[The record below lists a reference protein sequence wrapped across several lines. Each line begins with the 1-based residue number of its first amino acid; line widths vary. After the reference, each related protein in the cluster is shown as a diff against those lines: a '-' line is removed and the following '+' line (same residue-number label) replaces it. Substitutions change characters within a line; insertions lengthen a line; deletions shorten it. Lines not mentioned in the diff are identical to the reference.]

1 MTNAAAIDAL
11 WNHLR
16 LGRPLEPSDL
26 ILVPGHADL
35 RCADFAA
42 QLHAAGLAPRLVFSG
57 ASGRSTSGLFR
68 ESEAAAFAR
77 VARAGGVP
85 DDAILLEERA
95 TNTGE
100 NVRFT
105 RDLLARA
112 GITTRR
118 VIAVQKPYA
127 ERRALATLALHW
139 PGVTFTL
146 ASPPGDFAAYC
157 DARFTPRDTVE
168 MLVGE
173 IHRLLVYP
181 DRGWQCADPVPRPVI
196 EAFLHLVAAGHRRE
210 LVPGAALPVL

>member
-1 MTNAAAIDAL
+1 MTTADAIEIL

-16 LGRPLEPSDL
+16 LGRALAPADL

-35 RCADFAA
+35 RCAAFAA
-42 QLHAAGLAPRLVFSG
+42 RLHRAGLAPRLVFSG
-57 ASGRSTSGLFR
+57 ASGRSTAGLFR

-77 VARAGGVP
+77 VARAHGVP
-85 DDAILLEERA
+85 DDAILLEDRA

-112 GITTRR
+112 GIAARR

-139 PGVTFTL
+139 PEADFTL

-168 MLVGE
+168 MMVGE

-181 DRGWQCADPVPRPVI
+181 DRGWQRADPVPGPVI
-196 EAFLHLVAAGHRRE
+196 DAFLHLVAAGHRRE
-210 LVPGAALPVL
+210 LVPDAALPAP